1 MEKVIIESP
10 FAGDVKRNI
19 DYARQCM
26 KDCLLR
32 GEAHYASHLLFTQ
45 PGILDDKIPEE
56 RLWGIKAGFL
66 WGELASKTVVYTDL
80 GISEGMKLGIENA
93 KKQGRII
100 EYRKLNS
107 KN

>member
-10 FAGDVKRNI
+10 FAGDIEKNI

-32 GEAHYASHLLFTQ
+32 GEAPYASHLLFTQ
-45 PGILDDKIPEE
+45 KGILNDEIPEE
-56 RLWGIKAGFL
+56 RKLGIKAGFL
-66 WGELASKTVVYTDL
+66 WGQTADKTVVYVDN
-80 GISEGMKLGIENA
+80 GISKGMQFGIEEA

-100 EYRKLNS
+100 EYRKL